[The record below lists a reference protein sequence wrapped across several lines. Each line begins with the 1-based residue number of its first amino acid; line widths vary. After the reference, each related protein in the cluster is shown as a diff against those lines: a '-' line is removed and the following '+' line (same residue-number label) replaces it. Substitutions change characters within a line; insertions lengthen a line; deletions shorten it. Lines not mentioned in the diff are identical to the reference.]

1 MSRAQRLEGGG
12 AGYLPVQGLAGGG
25 AISPRS
31 PEVIPQYT
39 APPSPVPFQTQP
51 PTHLTV
57 TSFPW
62 LFSWRGG
69 GWAGWRSLFSL
80 PLGGM
85 LGEQAGEAPS
95 RVLLIILAFSN
106 AGKNNELWSQE
117 EENPGKAIL
126 KVRGKGNFPP
136 PCKSRSF
143 FFL

>member
-1 MSRAQRLEGGG
+1 MGRL
-12 AGYLPVQGLAGGG
+12 ALSLQLA
-25 AISPRS
+25 
-31 PEVIPQYT
+31 
-39 APPSPVPFQTQP
+39 
-51 PTHLTV
+51 
-57 TSFPW
+57 
-62 LFSWRGG
+62 
-69 GWAGWRSLFSL
+69 
-80 PLGGM
+80 LGGM